1 MAIITT
7 LRNKMGKFLV
17 FVIGF
22 SIAAFVLGDILGPN
36 NSALNGQTDVIAEI
50 NGEDIDYLTH
60 QSLFEELSYN
70 FSLNN
75 GRSPNASEIETIRDQ
90 VWQRLIND
98 FSYINQYNALGIDV
112 SSNELVDMVQG
123 ININPIV
130 RQAFTDPNTG
140 IFSADNVIS
149 YLQSLNSQPLNQQEA
164 WYSFEKNLKPMRLR
178 SKYENLMSLTAN
190 VNILESKREYHNTSN
205 KIGLSYYF
213 IPFYEIEDSL
223 FSVSEDEMKSYLFK
237 NKDDYSQEE
246 SRSIDYVFFPLV
258 PSEDDSI
265 YVLTEMERIKE
276 GFLSQTID
284 DSTFSVINSD
294 GLNPFNNYKIDEV
307 PLELQNQEVGFVSEV
322 KFENE
327 NFKLS
332 KLSNIIENEI
342 YSSRAKHILFKFE
355 SSSKLE
361 VKKEAQRVLNLL
373 KNGSDFDETARN
385 FSQDTESAI
394 NGGDLGWFTEGTMV
408 APFQNAVFSRS
419 RTGLIPR
426 IIESEFGYHL
436 IYVTQIKTNLS
447 YQVSSVVKGLVPSDY
462 TRNFVYRESEIF
474 RSLSNDKESFIENA
488 AENNYKLLSSNNLD
502 KNDKK
507 VSDLNNS
514 RQIVIWAYSDDNY
527 VSSISDVIEL
537 DDGYIVATLSDI
549 KEEGTKNLKDVE
561 NSVSNKLLN
570 DKKFEFISNQLL
582 DYESLIDLMN
592 IYEDGKVYDM
602 DELIFSSNSL
612 LNVGYSPLAI
622 GTAFSMEEGELTK
635 PFMIDEGVI
644 VLSLNSILIADS
656 LENYTEYSN
665 TLQQANQFTTPY
677 RMDNA
682 IKEFSSIE
690 DYRYKFF

>member
-36 NSALNGQTDVIAEI
+36 NSALNGQSNIIAEI
-50 NGEDIDYLTH
+50 NGDDIDFLTY

-75 GRSPNASEIETIRDQ
+75 GRSPNDSEIETIRDQ

-98 FSYINQYNALGIDV
+98 FSYTNQYNELGIDV
-112 SSNELVDMVQG
+112 TSNELVDMVQG
-123 ININPIV
+123 TNINPIV

-140 IFSADNVIS
+140 VFSADNVIS
-149 YLQSLNSQPLNQQEA
+149 YLQSLNNQPINQQEA
-164 WYSFEKNLKPMRLR
+164 WYSFERNLKPMRLR
-178 SKYENLMSLTAN
+178 TKYENLMSLTAN
-190 VNILESKREYHNTSN
+190 VNILESKREYYNTSN
-205 KIGLSYYF
+205 KINLSYYF

-223 FSVSEDEMKSYLFK
+223 FSVSDDEMKSYLFK
-237 NKDDYSQEE
+237 NKADYSQEE

-258 PSEDDSI
+258 PSQDDST

-276 GFLSQTID
+276 GFLSEAID
-284 DSTFSVINSD
+284 DSTFAVISSD
-294 GLNPFNNYKIDEV
+294 GVNPFNNYKIDQL
-307 PLELQNQEVGFVSEV
+307 PLELENQEVGFISEI
-322 KFENE
+322 KFENGS
-327 NFKLS
+327 FKLN
-332 KLSNIIENEI
+332 KLSNIIENQTF
-342 YSSRAKHILFKFE
+342 SARAKHILFRFE
-355 SSSKLE
+355 SNSRLE

-373 KNGSDFDETARN
+373 KNGSDFDETARS
-385 FSQDTESAI
+385 FSQDTESAT
-394 NGGDLGWFTEGTMV
+394 NGGDLGWFNDGAMV

-419 RTGLIPR
+419 RVGLIPR

-436 IYVTQIKTNLS
+436 IYVTQTKTNLS
-447 YQVSSVVKGLVPSDY
+447 YQVSTIVKALIPSDY

-474 RSLSNDKESFIENA
+474 RSVSNDKESFVENA
-488 AENNYKLLSSNNLD
+488 SENNYKVFSSNNLD

-507 VSDLNNS
+507 IADFDNS
-514 RQIVIWAYSDDNY
+514 RQIVIWAYGDDNY
-527 VSSISDVIEL
+527 VNSISDVIEL
-537 DDGYIVATLSDI
+537 DDGYIVALLSGI

-561 NSVSNKLLN
+561 NSISNKILN

-582 DYESLIDLMN
+582 DYESLTELMS

-602 DELIFSSNSL
+602 NDLAFTSNSL

-644 VLSLNSILIADS
+644 ILNLNNILVADS
-656 LENYTEYSN
+656 LDNYTEYSN